1 MMTASTPSG
10 GKSPRAGTSDIT
22 LNLNAWRRGDQ
33 EALDAVMP
41 VYGELR
47 RLAASYMQQERS
59 DHTLQTTALVHE
71 AFLKLSRHHSIDWH
85 SRAHFLAIAATVM
98 RRILVD
104 CARQR
109 ETVKRGGGWTSATLD
124 EAVEVAVER
133 APQLVS
139 LDEALTR
146 LAALDPQQ
154 GKLVELRYFGGLSVG
169 ETAEVLGV
177 TARTVK
183 RRWRTARMWLYR
195 YLTAGPADD
204 N

>member
-1 MMTASTPSG
+1 MDIEACPAS
-10 GKSPRAGTSDIT
+10 DVT

-41 VYGELR
+41 LVYGELK
-47 RLAASYMQQERS
+47 RLAAAYMQRERS

-71 AFLKLSRHHSIDWH
+71 AFLKLSRYPRIDWQ

-104 CARQR
+104 CARRR
-109 ETVKRGGGWTSATLD
+109 EAVKRGAGWGTATLD
-124 EAVEVAVER
+124 EALEIAVER
-133 APQLVS
+133 APLLVS

-146 LAALDPQQ
+146 LAAVDPEQAR
-154 GKLVELRYFGGLSVG
+154 LVEMRYFGGLTVG

-177 TARTVK
+177 TTRTVK
-183 RRWRTARMWLYR
+183 RRWRTARMWLYQ
-195 YLTAGPADD
+195 YLTGGPADA

>member
-1 MMTASTPSG
+1 MDINACPTP
-10 GKSPRAGTSDIT
+10 DIT

-41 VYGELR
+41 LVYGELK
-47 RLAASYMQQERS
+47 RLAASFMQRERS

-71 AFLKLSRHHSIDWH
+71 AFLKLSRHHRIDWH

-109 ETVKRGGGWTSATLD
+109 ETVKRGGGWSTAALD
-124 EAVEVAVER
+124 QAFEIGVER
-133 APQLVS
+133 TPQLVS
-139 LDEALTR
+139 LDEALIH
-146 LAALDPQQ
+146 LAAVDPQQ
-154 GKLVELRYFGGLSVG
+154 GQLVEMRYFGGLSVG

-183 RRWRTARMWLYR
+183 RRWRTARMWLYQ
-195 YLTAGPADD
+195 YLTEGPGDAK
-204 N
+204 